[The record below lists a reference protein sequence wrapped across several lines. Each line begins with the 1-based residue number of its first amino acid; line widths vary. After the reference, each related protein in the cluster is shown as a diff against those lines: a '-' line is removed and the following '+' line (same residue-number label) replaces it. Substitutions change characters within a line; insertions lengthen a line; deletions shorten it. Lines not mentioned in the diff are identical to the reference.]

1 MTYGVPQGS
10 VQGPILFLVYINDLS
25 DNITSQV
32 RLFADDTA
40 LYLTLE
46 GADDG
51 SILQRNLDKL
61 SMWETDWDM
70 EFYLSK

>member
-1 MTYGVPQGS
+1 M
-10 VQGPILFLVYINDLS
+10 QGPILFLVYINDLP

-51 SILQRNLDKL
+51 SILQRDLDKL
-61 SMWETDWDM
+61 SVWETDWDM
-70 EFYLSK
+70 EFYPMK